1 MCTKER
7 KKGYLKSNVLNV
19 ALFKIVKA
27 KLLAIQIKSQILHA
41 NQKDKDDETIQKDGE
56 KKPTV
61 SSKSRSHKIEGYHK
75 DQNKN
80 SYMTRFP

>member
-1 MCTKER
+1 MQPKGKE
-7 KKGYLKSNVLNV
+7 
-19 ALFKIVKA
+19 
-27 KLLAIQIKSQILHA
+27 
-41 NQKDKDDETIQKDGE
+41 DDATIQKDGE

-61 SSKSRSHKIEGYHK
+61 SSKCRSHKIEGYHK